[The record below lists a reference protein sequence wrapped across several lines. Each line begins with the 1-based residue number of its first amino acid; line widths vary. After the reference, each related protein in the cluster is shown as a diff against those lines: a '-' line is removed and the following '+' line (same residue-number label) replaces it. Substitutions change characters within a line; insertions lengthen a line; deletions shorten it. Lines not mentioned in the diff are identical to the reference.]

1 MKDRR
6 EKTFKILVDARE
18 RQIKALETQLAALR
32 FEYAEL
38 QQATAQKREA
48 LAQKMQ
54 EESERNAQMQAMMSG
69 GGTFKVDELY
79 KLRQYQGIVSERRAQ
94 FEAECAQA
102 EQAEQAKQNEIHA
115 IQHQISK
122 NQAQRDE
129 YKKLLTKIKNKAFK
143 TAEDAQDESAEEAL
157 VAQRRFSR

>member
-18 RQIKALETQLAALR
+18 RQIKALETQLASLR
-32 FEYAEL
+32 SQYAEL
-38 QQATAQKREA
+38 QQATGQKKEA
-48 LAQKMQ
+48 LAKQMQ
-54 EESERNAQMQAMMSG
+54 EEAERNDQMQSMMTG
-69 GGTFKVDELY
+69 GGTFKVNELY
-79 KLRQYQGIVSERRAQ
+79 TLRQYQGIVSERRVQ
-94 FEAECAQA
+94 FESECAQA
-102 EQAEQAKQNEIHA
+102 EQAEQAKQNEIQG
-115 IQHQISK
+115 IQHQIAK